1 MTTDLEKSRHE
12 PVLLGEV
19 LEVLRPGAGEVVVD
33 CTVGYGG
40 HAARMLEMIGAEG
53 LLLGIDL
60 DANCVESCG
69 ARLMGAGGNV
79 QLWQGNFAATKE
91 VLAQLGGR
99 KADVVLGD
107 LGVNSRQFDEAGRG
121 FSFSQEGPLRM
132 VMDEGA
138 EDDAEEL
145 VNTLGENELGEI
157 IRDYGEE
164 RHWRRV
170 ARYICTARRQGR
182 IETTKQLAGVVM
194 RAIGPAGRRQRIHPA
209 TRTFQALRIAVNH
222 ELDNLRKLLDGA
234 EELLAEGGRIGIISF
249 HSLEDRIVKHAF
261 RQQGRDGVLK
271 VLTKSPIRPG
281 EQERKENP
289 RSRSA
294 KLRAAQRLG

>member
-1 MTTDLEKSRHE
+1 MAAESEERRHE
-12 PVLLGEV
+12 PVLLAEV
-19 LEVLRPGAGEVVVD
+19 VEVLRPVAGEVVVD

-40 HAARMLEMIGAEG
+40 HAGRMLEMIGPDG

-60 DANCVESCG
+60 DGECIESCRQ
-69 ARLMGAGGNV
+69 RLVGESGNV
-79 QLWQGNFAATKE
+79 RLWQGNFAQIE
-91 VLAQLGGR
+91 GVLEQLCGR
-99 KADVVLGD
+99 KADVVLAD

-121 FSFSQEGPLRM
+121 FSFSQDGPLRM
-132 VMDEGA
+132 VMDEGEA
-138 EDDAEEL
+138 EDAEEL
-145 VNTLGENELGEI
+145 VNSLGEKELGEI

-170 ARYICTARRQGR
+170 ARYICTARGQQR

-209 TRTFQALRIAVNH
+209 TRTFQAIRIAVNH
-222 ELDNLRKLLDGA
+222 ELDNLRALLDGA
-234 EELLAEGGRIGIISF
+234 GELLAVGGRIGIISF
-249 HSLEDRIVKHAF
+249 HSLEDRLVKHSF
-261 RQQGRDGVLK
+261 RQQAKDGVLE

-281 EQERKENP
+281 EQERSENP

-294 KLRAAQRLG
+294 KLRAGQRVE